1 MMMRSFAAALAMMVG
16 LLAAPRPAYAQI
28 EDVKITVDGLS
39 CNLCAA
45 GLDRSLRRVEGVA
58 SVRVVLASQ
67 VATVTVKPGARV
79 APAQLRAA
87 VERAGQTLRGIEVQV
102 RGTLQ
107 RDSGHYQLQSATRQQ
122 AFAIRDHPK
131 LEALTG
137 KTVRLRGRVTV
148 PDAPAVELEVIEVAP

>member
-1 MMMRSFAAALAMMVG
+1 MTTRFIFVALAVTAV
-16 LLAAPRPAYAQI
+16 LLVWPRSANAQV
-28 EDVKITVDGLS
+28 EEVKITVDGLT

-87 VERAGQTLRGIEVQV
+87 VERAGQSLRGIELHV
-102 RGTLQ
+102 RGRLQ
-107 RDSGHYQLQSATRQQ
+107 RQNGRYQLQAPAPAQV
-122 AFAIRDHPK
+122 FAVRDETK
-131 LEALTG
+131 LQPLVG
-137 KTVRLRGRVTV
+137 KTVRLRGRVTS
-148 PDAPAVELEVIEVAP
+148 DAPAVELEVIEVAPS